1 MWIKTAWYVGIEKLR
16 IRNSRPQPGDAD
28 NDFLKYNG
36 LHLTVIIFRNVPW
49 SVLLGNLL
57 QLLTERLAEINMAS
71 ANSRAIWQSN
81 WIVSIQETK
90 W

>member
-36 LHLTVIIFRNVPW
+36 LHLTVIIFRNVP
-49 SVLLGNLL
+49 
-57 QLLTERLAEINMAS
+57 
-71 ANSRAIWQSN
+71 
-81 WIVSIQETK
+81 
-90 W
+90 